1 MVELERGEEPED
13 LLKEGNLHKVM
24 VVFATCDT
32 WPGWAVMLLAL
43 GWAVLTGALW
53 QWLLG
58 DVLVA
63 GWVTAVFLLTLFLDM
78 FILITLPKRGLSF
91 GPWKSQFAVLG
102 LPRTIAAILLAFV
115 GFVIGAWPAFAL
127 FLLVQLTGTA
137 AFIWGALIEPFRVGL
152 SQLTIYTDRL
162 PADAA
167 PIRLLH
173 VSDLHIERLTKRE
186 EKILALARGA
196 NPDFI
201 VITGDYVNLSYNK
214 DPLTHRQVHDYLQ
227 KFNAPYGVYATL
239 GSMTVD
245 LRDQVV
251 PIFDGLNIPLMRQGW
266 QVLELGNGRSLVIL
280 GMDCT
285 HHLPTDRTR
294 LAQLHAAAPNSVPQ
308 ILLYH
313 SPEIMP
319 EAAQHGI
326 DLYLCGHTHGGQV
339 RLPFIGALLTS
350 SQLGRRYVMGHYQEG
365 RTNLYVSRGLGLEGM
380 SAPRV
385 RFLAPPE
392 MTLVTIRGK
401 NKES

>member
-13 LLKEGNLHKVM
+13 LLKEGGLHKVM
-24 VVFATCDT
+24 VLFALVDA
-32 WPGWAVMLLAL
+32 WPGWLVAL
-43 GWAVLTGALW
+43 SALTWAALTGALW
-53 QWLLG
+53 GWLLRDG
-58 DVLVA
+58 VVA
-63 GWVTAVFLLTLFLDM
+63 GLVTAVLLLTLFPDM
-78 FILITLPKRGLSF
+78 LILRALPQWGLSF
-91 GPWKSQFAVLG
+91 GPWQSQWVVLA
-102 LPRTIAAILLAFV
+102 LPRITAAMLLALV
-115 GFVIGAWPAFAL
+115 GMLLGAWIGFAL
-127 FLLVQLTGTA
+127 FLLAQMVGTA

-152 SQLTIYTDRL
+152 SELTIHTDRL
-162 PADAA
+162 PAATA

-173 VSDLHIERLTKRE
+173 ISDLHIERLTKRE
-186 EKILALARGA
+186 EKILALAQEA
-196 NPDFI
+196 KPDFI

-214 DPLTHRQVHDYLQ
+214 DPITHRQVRDYLQ
-227 KFNAPYGVYATL
+227 QFSAPQGIYATL

-251 PIFDGLNIPLMRQGW
+251 PIFDGLPIPLMRQGW
-266 QVLELGNGRSLVIL
+266 QEVKVGDGRSVVLL

-285 HHLPTDRTR
+285 HHLPTDRAR
-294 LAQLHAAAPNSVPQ
+294 LAALHAAAPNSVPQ
-308 ILLYH
+308 ILLFH

-319 EAAQHGI
+319 EAVQHGI

-392 MTLVTIRGK
+392 LTLVTICGK
-401 NKES
+401 GKK